1 MAQNVPRAATL
12 ALFSRFVLNDLR
24 LIRRDRF
31 LVMMAGLGFFIAVLM
46 RFVLPWADT
55 YLAEAGL
62 LPGDAVKNRLSY
74 YFPLLVSFIGL
85 LQSCLLSGAIFGFV
99 FLDDKD
105 GHTLQAIR
113 VTPVPFTMFLAV
125 RLFVPMVIA
134 CLLSVVMILIM
145 GQALIGFWQLA
156 LIAAGASLFAPVVVL
171 FYAIAAENKVQ
182 GFAMAKFVAI
192 SGWIILGGWF
202 VPEPYQWLSAVFP
215 PFLAHKAYWLAEA
228 GNGAWGPVLLS
239 GVVYQLVVIV
249 LMEKVLRFR
258 LAK

>member
-1 MAQNVPRAATL
+1 MAESASSGSAI
-12 ALFSRFVLNDLR
+12 ALLGRFVLNDLR

-31 LVMMAGLGFFIAVLM
+31 LVMMAAMGLFIAVLM
-46 RFVLPWADT
+46 RFLLPWADT

-62 LPGDAVKNRLSY
+62 LPGETVQTRLSD

-85 LQSCLLSGAIFGFV
+85 LQSSLLSGAIFGFV
-99 FLDDKD
+99 FLDEKD
-105 GHTLQAIR
+105 GHTLEAIR
-113 VTPVPFTMFLAV
+113 VTPVPFTTFVAV
-125 RLFVPMVIA
+125 RLFVPTVVA
-134 CLLSVVMILIM
+134 WGLSVVMILIM
-145 GQALIGFWQLA
+145 DQAPVSFWQLVM
-156 LIAAGASLFAPVVVL
+156 IAAGASLFAPVVVL

-202 VPEPYQWLSAVFP
+202 VPEPYQWLCTLFP

-228 GNGAWGPVLLS
+228 GDGTWGPVLVA
-239 GVVYQLVVIV
+239 GIFYQLAVIAM
-249 LMEKVLRFR
+249 MEKGFRLR